1 MHLLSDNPATQDTLG
16 FGQMATVLQTVIR
29 ETPYR
34 PFTIGIFG
42 EWGSGKSTLMKLI
55 QTSLQF
61 DGIKTVWFNA
71 WKYDNK
77 EVIWNALIQEIF
89 YTMQHDPEI
98 QSRSNAEE
106 FKKQVAHAAAGLAKY
121 AAKVATRF
129 IPGGIIKEEDV
140 DGVLEA
146 LRPPSANDAL
156 FDFINRFESTF
167 DKLVKDYVDN
177 PDGYLVIFIDD
188 LDRCLPENAIAVM
201 EALKLYL
208 DRANCVFVIG
218 AERSII
224 EEGIKE
230 RYKDNPR
237 LTGKDYLEKIIQL
250 PFIVRRIDAENAL
263 SLLEPYGKTLPY
275 RDDPALRALIVQG
288 TECNPRR
295 IKRFIN
301 TFWVLSDIAG
311 AMTPEQRR
319 LLAKVLFIQMR
330 FPVLYYALV
339 EDLGLA
345 ARLTNAW
352 SRPPRERDD
361 FINASPASIKLF
373 FADTE
378 LMSFLEKTRDIP
390 CEADQIEAC
399 VMLTKGQTTL
409 GTGGLSGT

>member
-1 MHLLSDNPATQDTLG
+1 MRLLSDNPATQDTLG
-16 FGQMATVLQTVIR
+16 FGQMATVLHTVIR

-55 QTSLQF
+55 QTSLQR
-61 DGIKTVWFNA
+61 DSVKTVWFNA
-71 WKYDNK
+71 WKYDTK

-89 YTMQHDPEI
+89 YTMQHDSEI
-98 QSRSNAEE
+98 QNRTNAEK
-106 FKKQVAHAAAGLAKY
+106 FKKDVAHAAAELAKY
-121 AAKVATRF
+121 AAKVVTRF
-129 IPGGIIKEEDV
+129 IPGGTIKEEDV
-140 DGVLEA
+140 DAVLEA

-156 FDFINRFESTF
+156 FDFINHFESTF
-167 DKLVKDYVDN
+167 DQLVKDYVGN
-177 PDGYLVIFIDD
+177 PNGYLVIFIDD
-188 LDRCLPENAIAVM
+188 LDRCLPGNAIAVM

-237 LTGKDYLEKIIQL
+237 LSGKDYLEKIIQL
-250 PFIVRRIDAENAL
+250 PFIVRRADAENAL
-263 SLLEPYGKTLPY
+263 SLLEPYEKTLPY

-301 TFWVLSDIAG
+301 TFWVLTEIAG
-311 AMTPEQRR
+311 ALTREQRR

-330 FPVLYYALV
+330 FPTLHNALV
-339 EDLGLA
+339 EDLELA
-345 ARLTNAW
+345 ARLTDVW
-352 SRPPRERDD
+352 SRPQNERDK
-361 FINASPASIKLF
+361 FINDSAAPIKLF
-373 FADTE
+373 YADTE

-390 CEADQIEAC
+390 CDAEKIEAC
-399 VMLTKGQTTL
+399 VMLTKGQTAV

>member
-1 MHLLSDNPATQDTLG
+1 MKLLSDNPATQDTLG
-16 FGQMATVLQTVIR
+16 FGQMGTVLQTVIR
-29 ETPYR
+29 ETPAR

-42 EWGSGKSTLMKLI
+42 EWGSGKSTLMKMI
-55 QTSLQF
+55 QTSL
-61 DGIKTVWFNA
+61 DGEGVKTVWFNA

-98 QSRSNAEE
+98 EGRSNADE

-140 DGVLEA
+140 DGVIEA
-146 LRPPSANDAL
+146 LRPPSANDEL

-167 DKLVKDYVDN
+167 DKLVQDYVGST
-177 PDGYLVIFIDD
+177 DGYLVIFIDD

-224 EEGIKE
+224 EEGIRE

-263 SLLEPYGKTLPY
+263 SLLEPYSKTLPY
-275 RDDPALRALIVQG
+275 RNDPALRAMIVQG

-301 TFWVLSDIAG
+301 TFWVLSEIAG
-311 AMTPEQRR
+311 AMTPEQMR

-330 FPVLYYALV
+330 FPAFYYALV

-345 ARLTNAW
+345 ARLTTAW
-352 SRPPRERDD
+352 SRPPRERDEY
-361 FINASPASIKLF
+361 IKASSDPIKLF

-378 LMSFLEKTRDIP
+378 LMSFLEKTGDIA
-390 CEADQIEAC
+390 CEADQIEPC
-399 VMLTKGQTTL
+399 VMLTKGQT
-409 GTGGLSGT
+409 GVVTGGL

>member
-16 FGQMATVLQTVIR
+16 FGQMATVLHTVIR
-29 ETPYR
+29 DTPYR

-42 EWGSGKSTLMKLI
+42 EWGSGKSTLMRLI
-55 QTSLQF
+55 QTHLQL
-61 DGIKTVWFNA
+61 DSIKTVWFNA
-71 WKYDNK
+71 WKYDSK

-98 QSRSNAEE
+98 QGRANAQE
-106 FKKQVAHAAAGLAKY
+106 FKDQVAHAAAELAKY

-146 LRPPSANDAL
+146 LRPPSANDPL
-156 FDFINRFESTF
+156 FGFINHFESTF
-167 DKLVKDYVDN
+167 DQLVKDYVGN
-177 PDGYLVIFIDD
+177 PHGYLVIFIDD

-237 LTGKDYLEKIIQL
+237 LSGKDYLEKIIQL
-250 PFIVRRIDAENAL
+250 PFIVRRIDAANAL
-263 SLLEPYGKTLPY
+263 SLLDPYDKTLPY
-275 RDDPALRALIVQG
+275 RTDPALRALIVQG

-301 TFWVLSDIAG
+301 TFWVLTEIAG
-311 AMTPEQRR
+311 GLTPEQMRI
-319 LLAKVLFIQMR
+319 LAKVLFIQMR
-330 FPVLYYALV
+330 FPALYYALV

-361 FINASPASIKLF
+361 FINASPAPIKLF

-390 CEADQIEAC
+390 CEAEKIEPC
-399 VMLTKGQTTL
+399 VMLTKGQATL
-409 GTGGLSGT
+409 GTGELSGT

>member
-1 MHLLSDNPATQDTLG
+1 MQLLSDNPATQDTLG
-16 FGQMATVLQTVIR
+16 FGQMATVLHTVIR

-55 QTSLQF
+55 ETSLKR
-61 DGIKTVWFNA
+61 DSVKTVWFNA

-98 QSRSNAEE
+98 QKRTNAED
-106 FKKQVAHAAAGLAKY
+106 FKKDVVHAAAELAKY

-140 DGVLEA
+140 DAVLEA
-146 LRPPSANDAL
+146 LRPPSANDDL
-156 FDFINRFESTF
+156 FGFINQFESTF
-167 DKLVKDYVDN
+167 DQLVKDYVGN

-188 LDRCLPENAIAVM
+188 LDRCLPENAISVM

-237 LTGKDYLEKIIQL
+237 LSGKDYLEKIIQL

-263 SLLEPYGKTLPY
+263 SLLEPYDKTLPY
-275 RDDPALRALIVQG
+275 RDDPALRTLIVEG

-301 TFWVLSDIAG
+301 TFWVLSEIAG
-311 AMTPEQRR
+311 GLTAEQRR
-319 LLAKVLFIQMR
+319 ILAKVLFIQMR
-330 FPVLYYALV
+330 FPALYYALV
-339 EDLGLA
+339 EDLSLA

-361 FINASPASIKLF
+361 FINASPAPVKLF

-378 LMSFLEKTRDIP
+378 LMSFLEKTRDSP
-390 CEADQIEAC
+390 CEAEKIEAC

-409 GTGGLSGT
+409 GTGGLTGT

>member
-1 MHLLSDNPATQDTLG
+1 MHLLSDNPASQDTLG
-16 FGQMATVLQTVIR
+16 FGQMATVLHTVIR

-34 PFTIGIFG
+34 PFAIGIFG

-55 QTSLQF
+55 QTSLQR
-61 DGIKTVWFNA
+61 DGVKTVWFNA
-71 WKYDNK
+71 WKYDAK

-98 QSRSNAEE
+98 QNCTNAED
-106 FKKQVAHAAAGLAKY
+106 FKKDVVHAAAELAKY
-121 AAKVATRF
+121 AAKVATQF

-140 DGVLEA
+140 DAVLEA
-146 LRPPSANDAL
+146 LRPPSANDDL
-156 FDFINRFESTF
+156 FGFINQFESTF
-167 DKLVKDYVDN
+167 DQLVKDYVGN

-237 LTGKDYLEKIIQL
+237 LSGKDYLEKIIQL

-263 SLLEPYGKTLPY
+263 SLLEPYSKTLPY
-275 RDDPALRALIVQG
+275 RDDPALRELIVQG

-301 TFWVLSDIAG
+301 TFWVLTEVAG
-311 AMTPEQRR
+311 GLTPEQRR

-330 FPVLYYALV
+330 FPALYYALV

-345 ARLTNAW
+345 VRLTNAW
-352 SRPPRERDD
+352 SRPPRERDN
-361 FINASPASIKLF
+361 FINASPDPIKLF

-399 VMLTKGQTTL
+399 VMLTKGQTTI
-409 GTGGLSGT
+409 GTGGLSGA